1 MKTERHKEL
10 MEEMHQTYIVK
21 NQDYGDSFSQA
32 HEEFGYIA
40 GLVQI
45 GHKYNRLKNI
55 LTGDKLGLQVEDET
69 LSDTL
74 LDLANYSILLLMEME
89 NVNED

>member
-1 MKTERHKEL
+1 MKTQRHKEL
-10 MEEMHQTYIVK
+10 MEEMHRTYVDK
-21 NQDYGDSFSQA
+21 NQDYGNSFSKA
-32 HEEFGYIA
+32 YEEFGSIA

-55 LTGDKLGLQVEDET
+55 ITGDKLDLKVEDES

-74 LDLANYSILLLMEME
+74 LDLANYSILLLMEI
-89 NVNED
+89 EDK

>member
-1 MKTERHKEL
+1 MKADRHKEL
-10 MEEMHQTYIVK
+10 MDEMHRTYIAK
-21 NQDYGDSFSQA
+21 NQDYGDSFSEA
-32 HEEFGYIA
+32 HAEFGPIA

-55 LTGDKLGLQVEDET
+55 LTGDKLELQVEDES

-74 LDLANYSILLLMEME
+74 MDLANYAILLLMEI
-89 NVNED
+89 EDD

>member
-1 MKTERHKEL
+1 MKTKRHKEL
-10 MEEMHQTYIVK
+10 MDEMHQTYIAK

-32 HEEFGYIA
+32 HEEFGSIA

-55 LTGDKLGLQVEDET
+55 LTGDKLGLQVEDES

-74 LDLANYSILLLMEME
+74 IDLANYSILLLMEME
-89 NVNED
+89 NEKQ

>member
-10 MEEMHQTYIVK
+10 MEEMHQTYIAK
-21 NQDYGDSFSQA
+21 NQDYGNSFSEA
-32 HEEFGYIA
+32 HEEFGSIA

-55 LTGDKLGLQVEDET
+55 LTSDKLDLKVEDES
-69 LSDTL
+69 LRDTL
-74 LDLANYSILLLMEME
+74 MDLANYSILLLMEME
-89 NVNED
+89 NN

>member
-1 MKTERHKEL
+1 MKADRHKEL
-10 MEEMHQTYIVK
+10 MDELHQTYVIK
-21 NQDYGDSFSQA
+21 NQDYGDSFSQS
-32 HEEFGYIA
+32 HEEFGPIA

-55 LTGDKLGLQVEDET
+55 LTGDKLELQVEDES

-74 LDLANYSILLLMEME
+74 IDLANYAILLLMEI
-89 NVNED
+89 EDD